1 MGKKTEPELDEDG
14 NPIPPQHQETD
25 PEGDDPIDDDDTLG
39 KFKKIRENYENK
51 LSDKDKEIE
60 KLKEQLKAKDIKV
73 DETIDELTGEVNE
86 KLEQAEKMKEL
97 QNTVNELVKDK
108 AEATVDKFIQQ
119 GKIAPAQ
126 RESAL
131 KLCLSDNDTFMA
143 LYENAKP
150 IVQTENKRISAPAG
164 IAESLM
170 NYFKK

>member
-1 MGKKTEPELDEDG
+1 MGKKTEPELDEEG

-25 PEGDDPIDDDDTLG
+25 PEGDDHIDDDDTLG
-39 KFKKIRENYENK
+39 KFKKIRENYESK

-60 KLKEQLKAKDIKV
+60 ELKKQLKQKETKV
-73 DETIDELTGEVNE
+73 DETIDELTDEVNE

-108 AEATVDKFIQQ
+108 AEATVDKFIQE

-126 RESAL
+126 RETAL
-131 KLCLSDNDTFMA
+131 KLCLSDNDTFMS
-143 LYENAKP
+143 LYENARP
-150 IVQTENKRISAPAG
+150 IVQTQQKRVSAPAG
-164 IAESLM
+164 IADSIM